1 LESSL
6 LGQMVLQITLIIS
19 NAIFACAEIAV
30 ISINDNKLA
39 QMVSQ
44 GDKRAICL
52 ARLTNQPAQFLATIQ
67 VAITLSG
74 FLASAF
80 AADHFSDKLVTLFV
94 KLGSNISVNTLD
106 AISVIIITLILSYF
120 TLVFGELVPKRLAM
134 KKAEQLALAM
144 AYMISIVSKITSPIV
159 WLLAVST
166 NSVLRLLG
174 IDPNT
179 EDEKLSEE
187 EIRMMVDIGNQKG
200 VIDSEEKEIIQN
212 VFEFD
217 DLTVGEFATH
227 RTNISWLWLDETLDE
242 WEKTIHETR
251 HSLYPICE
259 ETVDNVVGILR
270 AKDYFRLEDKSKEHI
285 IAHAVKPAFFVP
297 ESVYADVL
305 FKQMKKSKN
314 HFAVVLDEYGGVLG
328 IVTMNDLLEQ
338 LVGDLEN
345 DTECKIEESDIEKLD
360 SVTWKIRGCAVLDD
374 VSKELDIP
382 LITGEYTTFGGFV
395 FGNHG
400 FIPEDGSQF
409 DIDIHPL
416 HIHVIE
422 IKDHRLEKAI
432 VKINTKEAL

>member
-1 LESSL
+1 MESSL

-345 DTECKIEESDIEKLD
+345 DTECKIEESDIERLD

-409 DIDIHPL
+409 DINIHPL

>member
-1 LESSL
+1 MDNSL
-6 LGQMVLQITLIIS
+6 AWQMVLQIVLIAS

-30 ISINDNKLA
+30 ISINDNKVAHL
-39 QMVSQ
+39 VSQ
-44 GDKRAICL
+44 GDKRAIRL

-74 FLASAF
+74 FMASAF
-80 AADHFSDKLVTLFV
+80 AADHFSDKLVSLFV

-106 AISVIIITLILSYF
+106 AISVVIITLILSYF

-144 AYMISIVSKITSPIV
+144 AYMISIVAKITSPVV

-166 NSVLRLLG
+166 NSVLRLFG
-174 IDPNT
+174 IDPNA

-187 EIRMMVDIGNQKG
+187 EIRMMVDIGNQRG
-200 VIDSEEKEIIQN
+200 VIDSAEKEIIQN

-227 RTNISWLWLDETLDE
+227 RTNISWLWLDETPDE

-251 HSLYPICE
+251 HSLYPICK
-259 ETVDNVVGILR
+259 ETVDNVVGILK
-270 AKDYFRLEDKSKEHI
+270 AKDYFRLDNKSKEYI

-345 DTECKIEESDIEKLD
+345 DIECKTEEADIEKLN
-360 SVTWKIRGCAVLDD
+360 SVTWKIRGCATLDD

-382 LITGEYTTFGGFV
+382 FIAGEYTTFGGFV
-395 FGNHG
+395 FGNYG

-409 DIDIHPL
+409 DIEIYPL

-432 VKINTKEAL
+432 VKINTSEKL

>member
-1 LESSL
+1 MESSL